1 MFLVRNSKSLKIILK
16 KTVGCGVKMAE
27 YYDGD
32 WDLYEELEHCYV
44 FIDGGRLKF
53 QSKYDTDQETFFN
66 VSELKALAE
75 ELK

>member
-1 MFLVRNSKSLKIILK
+1 
-16 KTVGCGVKMAE
+16 MAE